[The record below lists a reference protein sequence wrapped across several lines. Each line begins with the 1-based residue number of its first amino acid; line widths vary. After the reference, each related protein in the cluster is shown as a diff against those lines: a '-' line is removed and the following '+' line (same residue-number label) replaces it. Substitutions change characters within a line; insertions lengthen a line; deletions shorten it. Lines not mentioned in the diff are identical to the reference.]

1 MTWEVMAA
9 ARRFTRM
16 AATSTPSSPP
26 TAADSFG
33 AHLRHWRQHRRLSQ
47 LDLAHEAQVSTR
59 HLSYVETGRA
69 EPSREMVLRLAERL
83 EVPLRER
90 NTLLVAAGYAPMYRQ
105 RSLDD
110 PAMAPARQAVELV
123 LKGHEP
129 FPALAVD
136 RHWNLVAH
144 NALVPLL
151 MDGAAPELLQP
162 PVNVLRLSLHPEGVA
177 PRIANLAQWRAH
189 LLERLQQQIAATG
202 DAALVA
208 LHDELAAY
216 PAPQVSHDTPA
227 NNNELAGVAV
237 PFQYVTPHGVL
248 SFISTTTIFGTPVDV
263 TLQEL
268 AVESFFPADAQ
279 TAAALAALS
288 QGQTQ
293 GEKKPA

>member
-1 MTWEVMAA
+1 MTLHAA
-9 ARRFTRM
+9 A
-16 AATSTPSSPP
+16 SP
-26 TAADSFG
+26 TAADPFG
-33 AHLRHWRQHRRLSQ
+33 AHLRHWRQQRRLSQ
-47 LDLAHEAQVSTR
+47 LDLAQEADISTR

-69 EPSREMVLRLAERL
+69 TPSREMVLRLAERL

-90 NTLLVAAGYAPMYRQ
+90 NALLVAAGFAPMYRQ

-110 PAMAPARQAVELV
+110 PALAAARRAVDLV

-144 NALVPLL
+144 NAIVPLL
-151 MDGAAPELLQP
+151 MAGASPELLEP
-162 PVNVLRLSLHPEGVA
+162 PVNVLRLSLHPQGVA
-177 PRIANLAQWRAH
+177 PRIANLAQWREH
-189 LLERLQQQIAATG
+189 LLERLAQQIAATG
-202 DAALVA
+202 DDVLRALRA
-208 LHDELAAY
+208 ELAAY
-216 PAPQVSHDTPA
+216 PVDHPGQQAPA
-227 NNNELAGVAV
+227 AGGELAGVVV
-237 PFQYVTPHGVL
+237 PFQLLTPQGVL

-288 QGQTQ
+288 DARASASQDPSTSTR
-293 GEKKPA
+293 

>member
-9 ARRFTRM
+9 MRRFTRM
-16 AATSTPSSPP
+16 AAMTSHATPP

-83 EVPLRER
+83 DVPLRER

-110 PAMAPARQAVELV
+110 PALAPARQAVELV

-151 MDGAAPELLQP
+151 MDGASPELLAA

-227 NNNELAGVAV
+227 NNSELAGVAV

-279 TAAALAALS
+279 TAAALEALH
-288 QGQTQ
+288 Q